1 MSYIKRSSHI
11 RHLKEVLKCL
21 CEDLLSVSV
30 FPQNRVKLL
39 MYYYFKL
46 FIMQEKNPE
55 QNQNINIK
63 INDETLK
70 GVYSNTMQVLHT
82 KEEFVMD
89 FMDVFPPNGIVA
101 ARVITS
107 PGHMKRI
114 ARALQENIT
123 KYEAKF
129 GAIEE
134 SKAPPVQFREE

>member
-1 MSYIKRSSHI
+1 
-11 RHLKEVLKCL
+11 
-21 CEDLLSVSV
+21 
-30 FPQNRVKLL
+30 

>member
-1 MSYIKRSSHI
+1 
-11 RHLKEVLKCL
+11 
-21 CEDLLSVSV
+21 
-30 FPQNRVKLL
+30 
-39 MYYYFKL
+39 
-46 FIMQEKNPE
+46 MQEKEAE
-55 QNQNINIK
+55 QNQGVQIK
-63 INDETLK
+63 INDEVLK

-101 ARVITS
+101 ARIITS

-114 ARALQENIT
+114 ARAVQENLA

>member
-1 MSYIKRSSHI
+1 MA
-11 RHLKEVLKCL
+11 E
-21 CEDLLSVSV
+21 
-30 FPQNRVKLL
+30 
-39 MYYYFKL
+39 
-46 FIMQEKNPE
+46 EKSEKPG
-55 QNQNINIK
+55 INIK
-63 INDETLK
+63 INDEVLK

-82 KEEFVMD
+82 KEEFVID

-114 ARALQENIT
+114 ARALQENLA
-123 KYEAKF
+123 KYETKF

>member
-1 MSYIKRSSHI
+1 
-11 RHLKEVLKCL
+11 
-21 CEDLLSVSV
+21 
-30 FPQNRVKLL
+30 
-39 MYYYFKL
+39 
-46 FIMQEKNPE
+46 MQEKNPE
-55 QNQNINIK
+55 QSQNINIK

-114 ARALQENIT
+114 ARALQENLA

-129 GAIEE
+129 GTIEE

>member
-1 MSYIKRSSHI
+1 MD
-11 RHLKEVLKCL
+11 E
-21 CEDLLSVSV
+21 
-30 FPQNRVKLL
+30 
-39 MYYYFKL
+39 
-46 FIMQEKNPE
+46 EKSEKPG
-55 QNQNINIK
+55 INIK
-63 INDETLK
+63 INDEVLK

-114 ARALQENIT
+114 ARALQENLA